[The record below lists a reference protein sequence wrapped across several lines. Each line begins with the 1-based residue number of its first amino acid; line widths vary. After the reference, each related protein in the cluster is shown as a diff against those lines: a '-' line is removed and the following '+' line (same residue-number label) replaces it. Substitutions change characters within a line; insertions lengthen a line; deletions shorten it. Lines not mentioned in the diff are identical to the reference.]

1 MNRGLFRY
9 TSGTPIAV
17 VDGKG
22 GYCFCCCGHRAVTA
36 GSQLSVSEDETKS
49 GDELSP
55 GDSILVAADATLK
68 TWSQKPIGFSSGSGL
83 GIDLLRIT
91 VEADDGARVVIAD
104 PQQLFLMPD
113 RKLKRANKLVC
124 GEDHLLLRDGT
135 PLPVVKIQVEKDRGA
150 HRVAMTSTPA
160 TTIEGHLVLDQ
171 GVVIADYALQIA
183 NLEQANPDLLVE
195 GHASLPD
202 FDMSGQ
208 IEAMPD

>member
-1 MNRGLFRY
+1 
-9 TSGTPIAV
+9 
-17 VDGKG
+17 
-22 GYCFCCCGHRAVTA
+22 
-36 GSQLSVSEDETKS
+36 
-49 GDELSP
+49 
-55 GDSILVAADATLK
+55 
-68 TWSQKPIGFSSGSGL
+68 
-83 GIDLLRIT
+83 LLRIT

-113 RKLKRANKLVC
+113 RKLKRASKLVC

-135 PLPVVKIQVEKDRGA
+135 PLAVVKIQVEKDRAA

-160 TTIEGHLVLDQ
+160 TTVEGHLVLDQ

-202 FDMSGQ
+202 FDMGGQ